1 MAFAQALASMKP
13 DDFATR
19 VNLISG
25 RLPSKFT
32 SESSQLAEKTH

>member
-1 MAFAQALASMKP
+1 MAFAQGLVPTNP

-19 VNLISG
+19 VNLVSR

-32 SESSQLAEKTH
+32 RESSQLAE